1 MLAVISQFSFLR
13 RENPLAG
20 ENKSSNDNRPR
31 SVSDECESTS
41 DKPEVENRIRRK
53 TTPAGF
59 MNIGYQGTLNR
70 DGNKVPSG
78 RPFSSVEEVQEEDSP
93 KSENGKGGNLSRATS
108 EQSVS
113 SICSDEIS
121 DRQLGPLI
129 EAAHEGNQAGSYRES
144 RPDDFVKDAVES
156 DVEDAMHE
164 ELQDGV
170 QNEGQGG
177 LQNEGQ
183 SKIQIRATIITQEGV
198 QSEVQGKGRTE
209 SKTRIQSGSL
219 IGAQDGIQIAIPEE
233 PVAQEHERGIDVEV
247 PNVNTIPYD
256 IKTLHV
262 DHRQKQLIRQHMHE
276 HRPSLPALLPSKT
289 QGKDLS
295 KWLGMTDGPG
305 NSSTHRKKGNKKD
318 NKKLQEPKMSRSPST
333 SSSNDSQT
341 EERRSMFYDDDDLG
355 DKPPTPTSVRKTIRQ
370 AITSM
375 SKSKT
380 PESPKKKIFSFRN
393 KSQKSHGMKRSK
405 SDVLHPGLGA
415 FDDHE
420 ISRRST
426 SSLGRKSFIGEED
439 THSLY
444 SIASYE
450 DLSIKE
456 SHSDGNLKDKGSPK
470 TKKGKHV
477 TLKLYDNPK
486 DVEDKKPR
494 TNSQNFT
501 RDEGRVSM
509 RAILPNRAPLKILN
523 IMKHWV
529 SKHNGVSLIFVR
541 FQVSLIVSGSKSIE
555 K

>member
-1 MLAVISQFSFLR
+1 
-13 RENPLAG
+13 
-20 ENKSSNDNRPR
+20 
-31 SVSDECESTS
+31 
-41 DKPEVENRIRRK
+41 
-53 TTPAGF
+53 
-59 MNIGYQGTLNR
+59 MNMGYQGTLNR
-70 DGNKVPSG
+70 DGSKLPSE

-93 KSENGKGGNLSRATS
+93 KSESGKGGNLSRAAS

-113 SICSDEIS
+113 SLCSDEVS

-129 EAAHEGNQAGSYRES
+129 EAAHEGSQGGSYRES
-144 RPDDFVKDAVES
+144 RLDDFMKDGVES
-156 DVEDAMHE
+156 DEEDGGHE

-170 QNEGQGG
+170 HDEGQ
-177 LQNEGQ
+177 N
-183 SKIQIRATIITQEGV
+183 KIQSTVPIVEQDGV
-198 QSEVQGKGRTE
+198 QSELQGKERTE
-209 SKTRIQSGSL
+209 SKARIQSGSL
-219 IGAQDGIQIAIPEE
+219 IGGQDGIQIAIPEE
-233 PVAQEHERGIDVEV
+233 PIAQGHERGIDVEV

-262 DHRQKQLIRQHMHE
+262 DHRQKQLIRKHMHE
-276 HRPSLPALLPSKT
+276 HRPSLPAVLPSKT
-289 QGKDLS
+289 QGKDLA
-295 KWLGMTDGPG
+295 KWLGITDGPG
-305 NSSTHRKKGNKKD
+305 NSPTHRKKGHKKD
-318 NKKLQEPKMSRSPST
+318 NKRLQEPKMSRSPST

-370 AITSM
+370 AITPK
-375 SKSKT
+375 SKSKA

-393 KSQKSHGMKRSK
+393 KSTPKPHGMKRSK
-405 SDVLHPGLGA
+405 SDVLNPGLGA

-420 ISRRST
+420 IARRST

-450 DLSIKE
+450 DLSMRE
-456 SHSDGNLKDKGSPK
+456 SHSDGNLREKGSPK

-486 DVEDKKPR
+486 DEEEKKPR
-494 TNSQNFT
+494 TSSQNFT

-529 SKHNGVSLIFVR
+529 SKHNGVSSILLR
-541 FQVSLIVSGSKSIE
+541 LQVSLIAKGCMKCID
-555 K
+555 